1 MILVDAYPPLQGSEW
16 FLLIKKQKI
25 FREKASV
32 EQLSSTAP
40 SVEQLSPTAPSVE
53 QLSPTAPS
61 VEQLSPTAP
70 SVEQLSPT
78 APVQR
83 DQPENVPDLL
93 RRANESLIRDLATRP
108 DCQQKD

>member
-25 FREKASV
+25 FRERASV
-32 EQLSSTAP
+32 EQLSS
-40 SVEQLSPTAPSVE
+40 
-53 QLSPTAPS
+53 
-61 VEQLSPTAP
+61 TAP